1 MKQLGRLHHQSE
13 MHKVLIIKPEP
24 FQYVLPQL
32 YREFYLQIKI
42 SSFLV
47 SLPTKSSVAG
57 KNKQKC
63 QVIADSL
70 EDERDNY

>member
-1 MKQLGRLHHQSE
+1 MMNMMTMIMKTKQLDRLHHQSE

-42 SSFLV
+42 YSFSV

-57 KNKQKC
+57 KNK
-63 QVIADSL
+63 
-70 EDERDNY
+70 

>member
-1 MKQLGRLHHQSE
+1 

-24 FQYVLPQL
+24 FQYVLLQL

-42 SSFLV
+42 YSFLV

-57 KNKQKC
+57 KNKQA
-63 QVIADSL
+63 IADSL

>member
-1 MKQLGRLHHQSE
+1 
-13 MHKVLIIKPEP
+13 MHKVLIIQKPEP
-24 FQYVLPQL
+24 FQYVLLQL

-42 SSFLV
+42 YSFLV

-70 EDERDNY
+70 EDERDTY